1 MPQRSVSPVASAAD
15 RAACAAMIQT
25 GSRSFHAA
33 SRLLPAAM
41 REAAYAL
48 YAFCRIADDLVDGE
62 GGGADALHALHARL
76 ASVYRGVPQDDPV
89 DRALCDAVRAFAIPR
104 TLFEALL
111 EGMAWDVEG
120 RRYETLSDVTA
131 YAARVA
137 GTVGAM
143 MAALFG
149 ARSYAMVAR
158 ACDLGVAMQLTNIA
172 RDVGEDARNS
182 RLYLPRAWLRQEGI
196 DPEGFLQDPRFSPA
210 LGRVTARLLDAAEAL
225 YARAD
230 AGIARLPWQVRPAI
244 FAARHLYAAIGHRL
258 AARHGLNSVSARAV
272 VPGGV
277 KLRLVGR
284 ALARSV
290 LIAPEPTGPALPET
304 HFLVEAV
311 TSARA
316 PVTAKP
322 LDDDV
327 AWVMDLFIRLNARD
341 RAAAA
346 QR

>member
-1 MPQRSVSPVASAAD
+1 MPQRSARPVASTAD
-15 RAACAAMIQT
+15 KAACAAMIET

-33 SRLLPAAM
+33 SRLLPVAM
-41 REAAYAL
+41 RKGAYAL
-48 YAFCRIADDLVDGE
+48 YAFCRIADDLVDSE
-62 GGGADALHALHARL
+62 GGGAEAISALEARL
-76 ASVYRGVPQDDPV
+76 AAVYRGAPQDEPV

-120 RRYETLSDVTA
+120 KRYETLSEVTA

-149 ARSYAMVAR
+149 ARAFAMVAR

-172 RDVGEDARNS
+172 RDVGEDARNG

-196 DPEGFLQDPRFSPA
+196 DPEAFLAAPAFSPA
-210 LGRVTARLLDAAEAL
+210 LGRVIARLLDAAEAL
-225 YARAD
+225 YRRAD
-230 AGIARLPWQVRPAI
+230 AGIARLPWRVRPAI

-258 AARHGLNSVSARAV
+258 GADLGFDSVSQRSV
-272 VPGGV
+272 VPALD
-277 KLRLVGR
+277 KARLVGLG
-284 ALARSV
+284 LARSMRF
-290 LIAPEPTGPALPET
+290 APAPSGPALPET

-311 TSARA
+311 AAARA
-316 PVTAKP
+316 PAAGRP

-327 AWVMDLFIRLNARD
+327 AWVIDLFIRLNVRD
-341 RAAAA
+341 RAAAT